1 MRAHDVMTSNV
12 VTVGENA
19 SVQDVALVLLQNQ
32 VSAVPVIDRMGNM
45 VGIVSEGDLMRRP
58 ESETEKRRSP
68 WLELLS
74 SKQALAAEF
83 VKMHSRRVTDVMTR
97 GVITATPDTPVAE
110 IASLLEKNGIKRV
123 PILRGGKLAGI
134 VSRANL
140 LHGLAS
146 LKNKASKSVASD
158 AAIRDRLLA
167 RLQNQPWSRPTL
179 INVIVQDGIAELWG
193 IVDSQAERNA
203 VRVLAEVTAG
213 VRAVNDNLRV
223 YHLVNQG

>member
-32 VSAVPVIDRMGNM
+32 ISAVPVIDRMGN
-45 VGIVSEGDLMRRP
+45 IVSEGDLMRRP

-167 RLQNQPWSRPTL
+167 RLQNQSWSRPTL